1 MMMITLA
8 RCLDVLK
15 PLCDTESDWR
25 TSRRYYERYCTHVLG
40 STQHRHIQ
48 AQRELTRS
56 YLSIQKRE
64 LLRTNGDATRVADI
78 TMRLKAL
85 KSDNFGMMIDLV
97 KNAGDLP
104 ASFDGT
110 AQTK

>member
-1 MMMITLA
+1 
-8 RCLDVLK
+8 
-15 PLCDTESDWR
+15 
-25 TSRRYYERYCTHVLG
+25 
-40 STQHRHIQ
+40 
-48 AQRELTRS
+48 
-56 YLSIQKRE
+56 LSIQKRE

-85 KSDNFGMMIDLV
+85 QSDNFGMMIDLV